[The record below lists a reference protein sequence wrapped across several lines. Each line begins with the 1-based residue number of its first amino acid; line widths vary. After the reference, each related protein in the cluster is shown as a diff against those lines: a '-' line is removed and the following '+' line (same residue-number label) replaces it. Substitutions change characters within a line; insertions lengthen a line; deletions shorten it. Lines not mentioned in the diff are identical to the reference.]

1 MIYFLIILY
10 MFLIPA
16 TVIFSLMKI
25 IDILCELKQEQEEK
39 PKEKESSIQKRRT
52 HKKIA
57 LSDYGNSFSKRTNNT
72 YDYSEYKNKKGLY
85 EPVQPHRGIK
95 LSENHEKEE

>member
-16 TVIFSLMKI
+16 TIIFCLIKI
-25 IDILCELKQEQEEK
+25 IDILELKQKQEEK
-39 PKEKESSIQKRRT
+39 PKESSIQKRRT

-57 LSDYGNSFSKRTNNT
+57 LSDYGNSFNKRINT
-72 YDYSEYKNKKGLY
+72 YDYSEYKNQKGLY

-95 LSENHEKEE
+95 LSENHKKEE

>member
-25 IDILCELKQEQEEK
+25 IDILCDLKQEQEEK
-39 PKEKESSIQKRRT
+39 PKESSIQKRRT

-57 LSDYGNSFSKRTNNT
+57 LSDYGNSFSKRTNT

>member
-16 TVIFSLMKI
+16 TIIFCLIKI
-25 IDILCELKQEQEEK
+25 IDILELKQKQEEK

-57 LSDYGNSFSKRTNNT
+57 LSDYGNSFSKRTNT

>member
-1 MIYFLIILY
+1 MIYFLIIVY

-16 TVIFSLMKI
+16 TVIFCLMKI
-25 IDILCELKQEQEEK
+25 IDILCELKQEQMEK
-39 PKEKESSIQKRRT
+39 PKESSIQKRRT

-57 LSDYGNSFSKRTNNT
+57 LSDYGNSFNKRINNT
-72 YDYSEYKNKKGLY
+72 YDYSEYKNTKGLY

-95 LSENHEKEE
+95 LSENHAKEE

>member
-16 TVIFSLMKI
+16 TIIFCLIKI
-25 IDILCELKQEQEEK
+25 IDILELKQEQEEK
-39 PKEKESSIQKRRT
+39 PKEKESAIQKRRT

-57 LSDYGNSFSKRTNNT
+57 LSDYGNSFSKRTNT

>member
-1 MIYFLIILY
+1 MIYFLIIVY
-10 MFLIPA
+10 MILLPA
-16 TVIFSLMKI
+16 TVIYCLIKI
-25 IDILCELKQEQEEK
+25 LDILCELKKEQEEK

-57 LSDYGNSFSKRTNNT
+57 LSDYGNSFNKRTNT
-72 YDYSEYKNKKGLY
+72 YDYSEYRNQKGLY
-85 EPVQPHRGIK
+85 EPVQPHKGIK

>member
-16 TVIFSLMKI
+16 TIIFCLIKI
-25 IDILCELKQEQEEK
+25 IDILESKQEQEEK
-39 PKEKESSIQKRRT
+39 PKKSSIQKRRT

-57 LSDYGNSFSKRTNNT
+57 LSDYGNSFSKRTNT
-72 YDYSEYKNKKGLY
+72 YDYSEYKNTKGLY

>member
-16 TVIFSLMKI
+16 TIIFCLIKI
-25 IDILCELKQEQEEK
+25 IDILELKQKQEEK
-39 PKEKESSIQKRRT
+39 PKESSIQKRRT

-57 LSDYGNSFSKRTNNT
+57 LSDYGNSFNKRTNT

-95 LSENHEKEE
+95 LSENHKKEE

>member
-25 IDILCELKQEQEEK
+25 IDILELKQKQEEK
-39 PKEKESSIQKRRT
+39 PKESSIQKRRT

-57 LSDYGNSFSKRTNNT
+57 LSDYGNSFNKRTNT

-95 LSENHEKEE
+95 LSENHKKEE

>member
-1 MIYFLIILY
+1 MIYFLIIVY
-10 MFLIPA
+10 MFLLPI
-16 TVIFSLMKI
+16 TVILCLIKI
-25 IDILCELKQEQEEK
+25 LDMIYELKKEQIEA
-39 PKEKESSIQKRRT
+39 PKESSIQKRRT
-52 HKKIA
+52 HRRIA
-57 LSDYGNSFSKRTNNT
+57 PSDYGNSFNKRVKT

>member
-16 TVIFSLMKI
+16 TIIFCLIKI
-25 IDILCELKQEQEEK
+25 IDILELKQKQEEK
-39 PKEKESSIQKRRT
+39 PKESSIQKRRT

-57 LSDYGNSFSKRTNNT
+57 LSDYGNSFSKRTNT

>member
-16 TVIFSLMKI
+16 TVIFCLMKI
-25 IDILCELKQEQEEK
+25 IDILYELKQEQEEK

-57 LSDYGNSFSKRTNNT
+57 LSDYGNSFSKRTNT

-95 LSENHEKEE
+95 LSGNHEKEE

>member
-25 IDILCELKQEQEEK
+25 IDILELKQKQEEK
-39 PKEKESSIQKRRT
+39 PKESSIQKRRT

-57 LSDYGNSFSKRTNNT
+57 LSDYGNSFNKRINT
-72 YDYSEYKNKKGLY
+72 YDYSEYKNQKGLY

-95 LSENHEKEE
+95 LSENHKKEE

>member
-1 MIYFLIILY
+1 

-16 TVIFSLMKI
+16 TIIFCLIKI
-25 IDILCELKQEQEEK
+25 IDILELKQKQEEK

-57 LSDYGNSFSKRTNNT
+57 LSDYGNSFSKRTNT

>member
-25 IDILCELKQEQEEK
+25 IDILELKQKQEEK
-39 PKEKESSIQKRRT
+39 PKESSIQKRRA

-57 LSDYGNSFSKRTNNT
+57 LSDYGNSFNKRTNT

-95 LSENHEKEE
+95 LSENHKKEE

>member
-25 IDILCELKQEQEEK
+25 IDILELKQKQEEK
-39 PKEKESSIQKRRT
+39 PKESSIQKRRT

-57 LSDYGNSFSKRTNNT
+57 LSDYGNSFSKRTNT

-95 LSENHEKEE
+95 LSENHKKEE